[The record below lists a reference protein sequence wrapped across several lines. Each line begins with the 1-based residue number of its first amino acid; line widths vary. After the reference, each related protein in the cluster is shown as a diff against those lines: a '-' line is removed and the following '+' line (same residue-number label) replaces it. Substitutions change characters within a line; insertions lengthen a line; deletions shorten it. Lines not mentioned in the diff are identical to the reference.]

1 MIENMGTWR
10 RTHGCGELKKEYV
23 GTRVVLMGWVHR
35 TRDHGGLIFV
45 DLRDRSG
52 IVQIV
57 FSPQVSQEAFE
68 IAESLRNEYVVAV
81 TGEVRLRPEGTINPN
96 LPTGEIEVY
105 AEGIKVLNRA
115 KVPPFY
121 IADNLEVDEALRL
134 RYRYLDL
141 RRPEM
146 QRLIKIRYHTTKAI
160 RDFLDSRGFWE
171 IETPMLTKSTPEGAR
186 DFLVPS
192 RLSPGDFY
200 ALPQSPQLFKQVLMV
215 AGVERYFQIVRCFR
229 DEDLR
234 ADRQPEFTQLDI
246 EMSFVNREDVMK
258 VTEELLAYVF
268 RTVLGVEI
276 QIPFPRLSY
285 KEALERY
292 GSDKPD
298 LRFDLE
304 IRDISD
310 LVRKSQFKVFAEAV
324 ERGGVVRG
332 INAVGC
338 GNYSRRE
345 LEDLTKLAGT
355 WGAKGL
361 AWMIVEAEGI
371 RSPIAKF
378 FTPGELESIKD
389 RMKAQT
395 GDLLLFVADEE
406 EKAAQVLGALR
417 LEIAGRLKLL
427 DPERFAFVWIIDF
440 PLLEYSE
447 EEGRYKAIHHP
458 FTSPREEDIFLLD
471 SDPLKVRALAYDV
484 VLNGVELGGGSIR
497 IHRRDLQEKMFSL
510 LGLSPEEAR
519 EKFGFLLEAFEYGAP
534 PHGGIA
540 LGLDRLIMLMGR
552 RETIRDVIAFP
563 KTQSG
568 TCLLT
573 GAPGPVAPEQLREL
587 HLVQAVP
594 KGKGQVSLVRG
605 AK

>member
-1 MIENMGTWR
+1 MIESMGTWR

-52 IVQIV
+52 MVQVV
-57 FSPQVSQEAFE
+57 FSPQVSQEAFK
-68 IAESLRNEYVVAV
+68 IAENLRNEYVVAV
-81 TGEVRLRPEGTINPN
+81 AGEVRLRPEGTINPN
-96 LPTGEIEVY
+96 LSTGEIEVY
-105 AEGIKVLNRA
+105 AEEMKVLNRA

-146 QRLIKIRYHTTKAI
+146 QRLLKMRYQTTKAI

-234 ADRQPEFTQLDI
+234 ADRQPEFTQLDM
-246 EMSFVNREDVMK
+246 EMSFVDREDVMK

-268 RTVLGVEI
+268 YTVLGVKI
-276 QIPFPRLSY
+276 RIPFPRLSY

-298 LRFDLE
+298 LRFGLE

-310 LVRKSQFKVFAEAV
+310 LVKESQFKVFAEAV

-332 INAVGC
+332 INALGC
-338 GNYSRRE
+338 GSYSRRE
-345 LEDLTKLAGT
+345 LEDLTKLASA

-361 AWMIVEAEGI
+361 AWMIVEAESI

-389 RMKAQT
+389 RMEAQT
-395 GDLLLFVADEE
+395 GDLLLFIADEE
-406 EKAAQVLGALR
+406 EKAVQVLGTLR
-417 LEIAGRLKLL
+417 LEIARRLNLL
-427 DPERFAFVWIIDF
+427 DPEKFAFVWIIDF

-458 FTSPREEDIFLLD
+458 FTSPLEEDIFLLD
-471 SDPLKVRALAYDV
+471 SDPLKVRAQAYDV

-497 IHRRDLQEKMFSL
+497 IHRRDLQEKMFDL
-510 LGLSPEEAR
+510 LGLSPEEAQ

-573 GAPGPVAPEQLREL
+573 GAPGPVTPEQLREL
-587 HLVQAVP
+587 HLISAAP
-594 KGKGQVSLVRG
+594 KGKSQVSLIRG

>member
-1 MIENMGTWR
+1 MGTWR
-10 RTHGCGELKKEYV
+10 RTHGCGELKKEDA
-23 GTRVVLMGWVHR
+23 GTRAVLMGWVHR

-52 IVQIV
+52 IVQVV
-57 FSPQVSQEAFE
+57 FSPQVSRKAFE

-81 TGEVRLRPEGTINPN
+81 SGEVRLRPEGTVNPN

-105 AEGIKVLNRA
+105 AEEAKVLNRA
-115 KVPPFY
+115 KVSPFY
-121 IADNLEVDEALRL
+121 IADNIEVDEALRL

-146 QRLIKIRYHTTKAI
+146 QRLLKMRHRTTKAI

-192 RLSPGDFY
+192 RLNPGDFY

-234 ADRQPEFTQLDI
+234 ADRQPEFTQLDM
-246 EMSFVNREDVMK
+246 EMSFVSREEVMG
-258 VTEELLAYVF
+258 VTEELLSYVF

-276 QIPFPRLSY
+276 QLPFPRLTY
-285 KEALERY
+285 REALERY

-298 LRFDLE
+298 LRFGLE

-310 LVRKSQFKVFAEAV
+310 LVGKSQFKVFAEAV
-324 ERGGVVRG
+324 EKGGVVRG

-345 LEDLTKLAGT
+345 LEDLTRLAGT

-361 AWMIVEAEGI
+361 AWMIVEAGGI

-378 FTPGELESIKD
+378 FSPEELESIKE

-406 EKAAQVLGALR
+406 ERAAQVLGNLR
-417 LEIAGRLKLL
+417 LELAGRLNLL
-427 DPERFAFVWIIDF
+427 DPEKFAFVWIVDF

-447 EEGRYKAIHHP
+447 EEGRYKAVHHP

-471 SDPLKVRALAYDV
+471 SEPLKVRALAYDV
-484 VLNGVELGGGSIR
+484 VLNGVEVGGGSIR

-510 LGLSPEEAR
+510 LGLNTEEVQ

-540 LGLDRLIMLMGR
+540 LGLDRLVMLMGR
-552 RETIRDVIAFP
+552 RDTIRDVIAFP

-573 GAPGPVAPEQLREL
+573 GAPGPVTLEQLKEL
-587 HLVQAVP
+587 HLIPATP
-594 KGKGQVSLVRG
+594 KGKGQISLIQG